1 MFCMSNNRSVKSTF
15 NERLI
20 WDCLFSLSSLFFS
33 SLGGL
38 SSTRSILPISS
49 TLPILSSS
57 SFIFTLSRE
66 LSKGLDKTKLIFK
79 AQGFS
84 INQYIFYLK
93 GTVSV
98 IKAPSHSHN
107 LYLGSVHGCSVA
119 PLESSSGV
127 FFPDYWCPE
136 DPKAF
141 PCILHITCL
150 ILVSL
155 VLLKPPED
163 QSGSTPVPVTCAV
176 TGGPF
181 PCRSPC
187 SWPRRDCAPPRA
199 VTELRGCR

>member
-1 MFCMSNNRSVKSTF
+1 MFKHVKCSVCLLSNNRSVKFTF

-38 SSTRSILPISS
+38 SWTRSILPISS

-84 INQYIFYLK
+84 INQYIFYLT

-98 IKAPSHSHN
+98 IKAPSPSHN

-119 PLESSSGV
+119 PDLLSNSPGWHRYMS
-127 FFPDYWCPE
+127 
-136 DPKAF
+136 DPLRSLLC
-141 PCILHITCL
+141 PCISLFA
-150 ILVSL
+150 VS
-155 VLLKPPED
+155 
-163 QSGSTPVPVTCAV
+163 
-176 TGGPF
+176 F
-181 PCRSPC
+181 F
-187 SWPRRDCAPPRA
+187 
-199 VTELRGCR
+199 